1 VLGNQQFCIFAKK
14 PKRAPR
20 HQPQAERNHAENST
34 ALNNQESTRIFSKA
48 LLASLPIAADLVLN
62 HRQTL
67 PALDE
72 AQPVDEAIANLAASL
87 AYELSMNWGP
97 QIEVWAK
104 LEKKLGLTT
113 PKSGVD
119 LT

>member
-1 VLGNQQFCIFAKK
+1 MNLREFY
-14 PKRAPR
+14 
-20 HQPQAERNHAENST
+20 
-34 ALNNQESTRIFSKA
+34 SKA

-62 HRQTL
+62 HQETL
-67 PALDE
+67 QALDE
-72 AQPVDEAIANLAASL
+72 SQPVDETIAKLAASL

-113 PKSGVD
+113 PKSDAD
-119 LT
+119 LTGPDSGPDFGFSLN

>member
-1 VLGNQQFCIFAKK
+1 MNLREFY
-14 PKRAPR
+14 
-20 HQPQAERNHAENST
+20 
-34 ALNNQESTRIFSKA
+34 SKA

-62 HRQTL
+62 HQETL
-67 PALDE
+67 QALDE

-113 PKSGVD
+113 PKSSTDMTTEDNG
-119 LT
+119 LGSGFSLN